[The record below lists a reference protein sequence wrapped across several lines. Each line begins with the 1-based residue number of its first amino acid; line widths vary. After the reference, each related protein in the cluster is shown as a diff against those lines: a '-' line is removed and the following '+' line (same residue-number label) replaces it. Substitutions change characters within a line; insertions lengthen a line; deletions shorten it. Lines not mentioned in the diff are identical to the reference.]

1 MKNQQALISLLQENS
16 RRPVSDLAKQLGLSR
31 ATVQQAMERLE
42 HTGVIQG
49 YTVKINPHYEQRR
62 VSAYIMIS
70 VVSQKTSNIVQQIQK
85 HPQLDML
92 CTISGQ
98 YDLMAMVTESTTE
111 ALDRAIDAI
120 AALDGVEK
128 TLSHIILSRKKDRAS

>member
-1 MKNQQALISLLQENS
+1 
-16 RRPVSDLAKQLGLSR
+16 
-31 ATVQQAMERLE
+31 
-42 HTGVIQG
+42 
-49 YTVKINPHYEQRR
+49 
-62 VSAYIMIS
+62 
-70 VVSQKTSNIVQQIQK
+70 VVSRKTTKIVQQIHK

-111 ALDRAIDAI
+111 ALDIAIDSI

-128 TLSHIILSRKKDRAS
+128 TLSHIVLSRKKDRAS